1 MLSINEK
8 IEFFKNILL
17 RTNNSYA
24 DNIKEEIYEYFFEKM
39 GDEDNIENFTFLS
52 KFNNQIEI
60 AEKVD
65 FIVSKIIM
73 NEHHAGI
80 DDLIHEYTI

>member
-8 IEFFKNILL
+8 IGFLKNILL
-17 RTNNSYA
+17 STNNSYA
-24 DNIKEEIYEYFFEKM
+24 DNIKEEIYEYFFERM
-39 GDEDNIENFTFLS
+39 GDERNIENFTFLS
-52 KFNNQIEI
+52 KFNNKIEI
-60 AEKVD
+60 GEKVD

-73 NEHHAGI
+73 HEHHAGI